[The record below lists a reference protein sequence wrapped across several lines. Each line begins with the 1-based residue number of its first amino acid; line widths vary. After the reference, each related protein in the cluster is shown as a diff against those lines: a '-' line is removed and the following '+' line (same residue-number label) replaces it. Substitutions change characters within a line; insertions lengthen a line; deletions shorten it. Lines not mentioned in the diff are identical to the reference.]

1 MTQEHDFTGTELR
14 AIDEAI
20 YFIKDNIN
28 SARKYYRHERFVDA
42 KSELDEL
49 IENIKAWKESYEP

>member
-1 MTQEHDFTGTELR
+1 MTQEHAFTGTELR

-20 YFIKDNIN
+20 DFIQDNIN
-28 SARKYYRHERFVDA
+28 RARKYYRHERFVDA